1 MGWIDDRE
9 AARLE
14 LDGRAVALHR
24 RCLGVDLHVDSLL
37 TQRLFGVDLR
47 EEHAAG
53 ALWRLRSLPFDLAR
67 GVLGALG
74 YQSPFYNHADL
85 PRLRRGGYGLVA
97 LGLHYWP
104 RQTERGYA
112 EVHRQLDVFAQLVRE
127 GALVLA
133 SRPEDVRRAA
143 ADRKLAA
150 FCGLEGA
157 HGLGAGGPDNE
168 ARRLARVAELYQR
181 GVRYITL
188 AHFSRNDAAAHCFG
202 PGSVGPDDNDPGLS
216 SFGRRLVDEMNRVGM
231 IVDVAHVSPR
241 GVLDVCEVS
250 AQPVIA
256 THTGLAGVDPE
267 RMDKARRR
275 NISNEAL
282 VAIAKTGGVVG
293 IIFAPQFLSG
303 DADGLAAVVRHL
315 RHGVKVLE
323 RAALDPAAHLAI
335 GSDFDG
341 WIATIPD
348 ELRDAADAP
357 LLTRA
362 LLEAGFDE
370 RLIRGIWGDAFL
382 RAWSRVVPRHPESPH
397 PPEPT

>member
-1 MGWIDDRE
+1 MGWIDDQQ
-9 AARLE
+9 ATRLG
-14 LDGRAVALHR
+14 LDDQTVQLHR
-24 RCLGVDLHVDSLL
+24 RCVGVDLHVDALL
-37 TQRLFGVDLR
+37 TQRFFGVDLR
-47 EEHAAG
+47 EEHSAG
-53 ALWRLRSLPFDLAR
+53 ALWKLRSLPFDLAR

-112 EVHRQLDVFAQLVRE
+112 EVHRQLDVFAQLVRD
-127 GALVLA
+127 GQLTLA

-143 ADRKLAA
+143 AEGKLAA

-157 HGLGAGGPDNE
+157 HGLGAGGRDNE
-168 ARRLARVAELYQR
+168 ARRLARVAELHQR

-202 PGSVGPDDNDPGLS
+202 PGSVGPDDDDPGLS
-216 SFGRRLVDEMNRVGM
+216 LFGRRLVEEMNRVGM
-231 IVDVAHVSPR
+231 LVDVAHVSPR
-241 GVLDVCEVS
+241 GVLDVCELS
-250 AQPVIA
+250 DKPVLA

-267 RMDKARRR
+267 RRDKARTR
-275 NISNEAL
+275 NISDEAL
-282 VAIAKTGGVVG
+282 RAIAATGGVVG
-293 IIFAPQFLSG
+293 VIFAPQFLSG
-303 DADGLAAVVRHL
+303 DADGLSAVVRHL
-315 RHGVKVLE
+315 QHGARVLE
-323 RAALDPAAHLAI
+323 QAGFDPAAHLAI

-348 ELRDAADAP
+348 ELEDAADAP

-362 LLEAGFDE
+362 MLEAGFDE
-370 RLIRGIWGDAFL
+370 RLIEGIWGEAFL
-382 RAWSRVVPRHPESPH
+382 GAWERALA
-397 PPEPT
+397 

>member
-1 MGWIDDRE
+1 MGWIDEQE
-9 AARLE
+9 AARLG
-14 LDGRAVALHR
+14 LDEHTVELHR
-24 RCLGVDLHVDSLL
+24 SCLGVDLHVDSLL

-74 YQSPFYNHADL
+74 YRSPFYNHTDL

-104 RQTERGYA
+104 RQSERGYA
-112 EVHRQLDVFAQLVRE
+112 EVSHQLDIFAQLVRD

-133 SRPEDVRRAA
+133 ARPEDVRRAA
-143 ADRKLAA
+143 EERKLAA

-157 HGLGAGGPDNE
+157 HGLGAGGVEHE
-168 ARRLARVAELYQR
+168 ARRLARVAELHQR

-202 PGSVGPDDNDPGLS
+202 PGSVGPGDDDPGLS
-216 SFGRRLVDEMNRVGM
+216 PYGRRLVEEMNRVGVL
-231 IVDVAHVSPR
+231 VDVAHVSPR
-241 GVLDVCEVS
+241 GVLDVCELS
-250 AQPVIA
+250 SRPVIA

-267 RMDKARRR
+267 RTDKARTR
-275 NISNEAL
+275 NISDEAL
-282 VAIAKTGGVVG
+282 VAVARTGGVVG

-303 DADGLAAVVRHL
+303 DTDGLAAVVRHL
-315 RHGVKVLE
+315 RHGVRVLE
-323 RAALDPAAHLAI
+323 RAGLDPAAHLAI

-370 RLIRGIWGDAFL
+370 RLIRGIWGEAFL
-382 RAWSRVVPRHPESPH
+382 GAWSQALA
-397 PPEPT
+397 